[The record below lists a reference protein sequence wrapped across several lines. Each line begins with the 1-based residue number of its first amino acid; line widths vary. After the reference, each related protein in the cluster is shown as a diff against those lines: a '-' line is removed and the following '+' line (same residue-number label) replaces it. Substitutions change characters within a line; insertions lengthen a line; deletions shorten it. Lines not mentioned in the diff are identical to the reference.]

1 MHYKKKEKKNLS
13 AIDRST
19 KNVAYLGI
27 KRVQGFNR
35 KTLSIHKF
43 NAFGIKIQQFFMKI
57 FFKTHLK
64 NVYGEAKGQEKAPYL
79 QLNVKL

>member
-1 MHYKKKEKKNLS
+1 
-13 AIDRST
+13 
-19 KNVAYLGI
+19 
-27 KRVQGFNR
+27 
-35 KTLSIHKF
+35 
-43 NAFGIKIQQFFMKI
+43 MKI